1 MNASPLSPVT
11 GSAKYAD
18 VPLDR
23 LASNPKV
30 PQGEKLAAACKAFE
44 AVLLRQILESAH
56 KPVVAST
63 LTPSSASS
71 SIYRDLVSS
80 QMADQIAATGQFGL
94 ARSFLDQIKGRQPKT
109 EAAPPAATVAS
120 TAAAAPASTGG
131 RDFGPAIPAPKG
143 FTAAATTTPTPDPA
157 ATKPATTAGARTES
171 ESPTSPLTSRPILKP
186 FLSGPDL
193 KAYRHE

>member
-1 MNASPLSPVT
+1 MNTPPLSSVT

-23 LASNPKV
+23 LAANPKV

-44 AVLLRQILESAH
+44 AVLLRQILESAQ
-56 KPVVAST
+56 KQVVASN

-71 SIYRDLVSS
+71 SIYRDLISS

-94 ARSFLDQIKGRQPKT
+94 ARSFLDQIKSRQPKT
-109 EAAPPAATVAS
+109 APAAP
-120 TAAAAPASTGG
+120 AAAPTAPGSVGS
-131 RDFGPAIPAPKG
+131 RDFGPAIPEPKG
-143 FTAAATTTPTPDPA
+143 FTAAATPETG
-157 ATKPATTAGARTES
+157 ATRNTAPAGARPES
-171 ESPTSPLTSRPILKP
+171 QSPTSPLASSPILKP

>member
-1 MNASPLSPVT
+1 MNTSPLSSAT

-23 LASNPKV
+23 LAANPKV

-44 AVLLRQILESAH
+44 AVLLRQILESAQ
-56 KPVVAST
+56 KQVVTSN

-71 SIYRDLVSS
+71 SIYRDLISS

-94 ARSFLDQIKGRQPKT
+94 ARSFLDQIKGRQPRT
-109 EAAPPAATVAS
+109 EPATPAPATV
-120 TAAAAPASTGG
+120 GG
-131 RDFGPAIPAPKG
+131 RDLGPAIPEPTG
-143 FTAAATTTPTPDPA
+143 FTAATAPATPPHA
-157 ATKPATTAGARTES
+157 GATKNNAPAGTPP
-171 ESPTSPLTSRPILKP
+171 ESPSSTSPLASRPKLKP